1 MEFNTIVDFIFLT
14 LGIMVLIPCFVFFVE
29 CLAAFISAS
38 PSFNPEN
45 INPEGFPKG
54 LAGTSRPR
62 TTILIPA
69 HNEAEQIVKVIQ
81 VLQTQLSEQDQ
92 VIVIADNCHD
102 DTAELARS
110 TGPKGLALCASV
122 KVLEREHKTDR
133 GKGYALDYAI
143 KYMFKN
149 NINPEVLVIL
159 DGDCIVG
166 PETIKNITN
175 SAIATGRPVQAT
187 YLMEQ
192 PDNPSLKDRVS
203 MFSIKVKNQVRLLGL
218 NRLGWHSLLTGSG
231 MAFPWSLISGVSL
244 AGSKTTDDMQLT
256 VDLVLAGSTPVFC
269 ENALVI
275 GRLMKDQDAQ
285 SQRSRWEHG
294 HLEMIGVEVPRLL
307 KAFIKT
313 GNWAAL
319 GLALDIL
326 IPPLSLLVMTWIAS
340 MIGFLLVA
348 IFTAVSLVNHIVPL
362 WYNASHIFPAV
373 IVAIGGGFLLTGVL
387 LAWIKFGRADL
398 PLKNLIAIPFYILGK
413 IPIYLNFLVKPQSR
427 WLKTERDLPNNH

>member
-1 MEFNTIVDFIFLT
+1 MEFNNIVDFIFLT
-14 LGIMVLIPCFVFFVE
+14 LGIIVLIPCLVFFVE
-29 CLAAFISAS
+29 CLAAFISTPS
-38 PSFNPEN
+38 SFNPEN
-45 INPEGFPKG
+45 INPQGFPNV
-54 LAGTSRPR
+54 SRPR

-69 HNEAEQIVKVIQ
+69 HNEAEQIVNVIQ
-81 VLQTQLSEQDQ
+81 VLQTQLTEQDQ

-102 DTAELARS
+102 NTAELAR
-110 TGPKGLALCASV
+110 TTSV
-122 KVLEREHKTDR
+122 KVLEREHQTDR

-159 DGDCIVG
+159 DGDCIIV
-166 PETIKNITN
+166 PDTIKNITN
-175 SAIATGRPVQAT
+175 CAIATGRPVQAT

-218 NRLGWHSLLTGSG
+218 NRLDWHSLLTGSG
-231 MAFPWSLISGVSL
+231 MAFPWSLINKISL

-269 ENALVI
+269 ENALVM

-307 KAFIKT
+307 KAFLKT
-313 GNWAAL
+313 NNWAAL

-326 IPPLSLLVMTWIAS
+326 IPPLSLLVIAWMAS
-340 MIGFLLVA
+340 MIVFWLVT
-348 IFTAVSLVNHIVPL
+348 IFTAIS
-362 WYNASHIFPAV
+362 IFPAV
-373 IVAIGGGFLLTGVL
+373 IVTIAGGFLLTGVL

>member
-1 MEFNTIVDFIFLT
+1 MEFNPIVDLIFLT
-14 LGIMVLIPCFVFFVE
+14 LGIVVLIPCLMFFVE
-29 CLAAFISAS
+29 CLAAFVSAS

-45 INPEGFPKG
+45 VNPQGS
-54 LAGTSRPR
+54 AIASRPR

-69 HNEAEQIVKVIQ
+69 HNEAEQIVNVIQ
-81 VLQTQLSEQDQ
+81 VLQTQLTEQDQ

-110 TGPKGLALCASV
+110 TKV

-159 DGDCIVG
+159 DGDCIVK
-166 PETIKNITN
+166 PDTIKNIT
-175 SAIATGRPVQAT
+175 SKAIATGRPVQAT

-231 MAFPWSLISGVSL
+231 MAFPWSLINDVSL

-256 VDLVLAGSTPVFC
+256 VDLALAGSTPVFC

-313 GNWAAL
+313 KNWAAL

-326 IPPLSLLVMTWIAS
+326 IPPLSLLVMTWMAS
-340 MIGFLLVA
+340 MIGFWLVA
-348 IFTAVSLVNHIVPL
+348 LGTAVS
-362 WYNASHIFPAV
+362 SFPAV
-373 IVAIGGGFLLTGVL
+373 IVTIAGGLLLTGVL